1 MFGPPGAGK
10 GTQARLLG
18 EALGFPHI
26 STGDILRGALKDQT
40 ELGKKAKTFM
50 ESGDLVPDD
59 VVDAIVS
66 DRLKRDDCSQGFILD
81 GYPRTI
87 PQAEF
92 LESLFEKEGTR
103 ILTLGIKVENSI
115 LLKRLS
121 SRWTC
126 PRCSRT
132 YSENLAPGTVNGLCS
147 RCKVP
152 LVQREDDAGEVI
164 AERLLVYRN
173 TTRPVIR
180 YYRERGMY
188 AEIDGDRSVKQIFE
202 NIIDIVRERTDLQ
215 PQPKSPARQGSA
227 GLGRPIAH

>member
-18 EALGFPHI
+18 EALGYPHI

-40 ELGKKAKTFM
+40 ELGRQAKTYM

-59 VVDAIVS
+59 LVDAIVS
-66 DRLKRDDCSQGFILD
+66 ERLKREDCRQGFILD

-92 LESLFEKEGTR
+92 LDELFEREGAR
-103 ILTLGIKVENSI
+103 ILTLGIKVENRI
-115 LLKRLS
+115 LLGRLS

-132 YSENLAPGTVNGLCS
+132 YSENLAPGTVNGQCS
-147 RCKVP
+147 RCRVP
-152 LVQREDDAGEVI
+152 LVQRKDDAGEVI
-164 AERLLVYRN
+164 AERLLVYHN
-173 TTRPVIR
+173 TTRPVIG

-188 AEIDGDRSVKQIFE
+188 VEIDGDRSVREIFD
-202 NIIDIVRERTDLQ
+202 NIIDIVRERTDLK
-215 PQPKSPARQGSA
+215 PQMSRSA
-227 GLGRPIAH
+227 L

>member
-18 EALGFPHI
+18 EALGYPHI

-40 ELGKKAKTFM
+40 ELGRQAKTYM

-59 VVDAIVS
+59 LVDAIVS
-66 DRLKRDDCSQGFILD
+66 DRLKREDCRQGFILD

-92 LESLFEKEGTR
+92 LDELFEREGAR
-103 ILTLGIKVENSI
+103 ILTLGIKVENRI
-115 LLKRLS
+115 LLGRLS

-132 YSENLAPGTVNGLCS
+132 YSENLAPGTVNGQCS
-147 RCKVP
+147 RCRVP
-152 LVQREDDAGEVI
+152 LVQRKDDAGEVI
-164 AERLLVYRN
+164 AERLLVYHN
-173 TTRPVIR
+173 TTRPVIG

-188 AEIDGDRSVKQIFE
+188 VEIDGDRSVREIFD
-202 NIIDIVRERTDLQ
+202 NIIDIVRERTDLK
-215 PQPKSPARQGSA
+215 PQMSRSA
-227 GLGRPIAH
+227 L

>member
-18 EALGFPHI
+18 EALGYPHI
-26 STGDILRGALKDQT
+26 STGDILRGALEDQT
-40 ELGKKAKTFM
+40 ELGRQAKTYM

-59 VVDAIVS
+59 LVDAIVS
-66 DRLKRDDCSQGFILD
+66 DRLKREDCRQGFILD

-92 LESLFEKEGTR
+92 LDVLIEREGAR
-103 ILTLGIKVENSI
+103 ILTLGIKIENRI
-115 LLKRLS
+115 LLERLS

-132 YSENLAPGTVNGLCS
+132 YSENLAPGTVNGQCS
-147 RCKVP
+147 RCRVP
-152 LVQREDDAGEVI
+152 LVQRKDDAGEVI
-164 AERLLVYRN
+164 AERLLVYHN

-188 AEIDGDRSVKQIFE
+188 VEIDGDRSVREIFD
-202 NIIDIVRERTDLQ
+202 NIIDIVRERTDLK
-215 PQPKSPARQGSA
+215 PQMSRSA
-227 GLGRPIAH
+227 L